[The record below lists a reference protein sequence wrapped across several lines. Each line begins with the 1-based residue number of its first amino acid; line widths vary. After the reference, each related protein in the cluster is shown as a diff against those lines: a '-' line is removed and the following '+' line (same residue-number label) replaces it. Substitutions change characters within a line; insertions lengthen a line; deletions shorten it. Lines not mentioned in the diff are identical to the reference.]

1 VIVMPNVLYRVPRRT
16 ASAVLLALAMLASA
30 MLAPHQAPAA
40 ALDFLAAHQ
49 VSVQFAA
56 QDGKPMA
63 DTEVR
68 VYAPGQ
74 PAQPAR
80 TGRTD
85 KDGKFEFP
93 ADRDGLWMAE
103 ARSPTEIAR
112 ATLRVGKLDEEQG
125 GLSPFLV
132 IGVLGVLLLI
142 AVWYRFLRA
151 RGRRRGG

>member
-1 VIVMPNVLYRVPRRT
+1 VIVMPNVLYRVSRHA
-16 ASAVLLALAMLASA
+16 ASAVLLIAVLAPI
-30 MLAPHQAPAA
+30 MLAPCQAPAG

-63 DTEVR
+63 DAEVR

-103 ARSPTEIAR
+103 AHSPTEIAR
-112 ATLRVGKLDEEQG
+112 ATVRVGKLDEEQG

-132 IGVLGVLLLI
+132 IGVLGVLLVI